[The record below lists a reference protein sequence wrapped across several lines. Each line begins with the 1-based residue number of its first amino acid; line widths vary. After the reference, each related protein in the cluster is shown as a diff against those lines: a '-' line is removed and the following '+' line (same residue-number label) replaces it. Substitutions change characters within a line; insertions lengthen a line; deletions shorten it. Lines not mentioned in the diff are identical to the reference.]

1 MFRFFLDNARWLSAG
16 FLLTFMSGFGQTFFI
31 SLFSGEIRGELDLS
45 HGEFGTVYGA
55 ATLASAISIIWVGRL
70 ADIRNPAIAGVV
82 VSGGLA
88 AAALVMSIAAGPVT
102 LFLAIYGL
110 RLFGQGMMTHTSQ
123 TLIGR
128 WFVATRGRALAIS
141 GFGFPASEAAFPL
154 IVVALLAIFG
164 WREIWMIVAGVLI
177 IVSAPGLWWLLREN
191 RTPQHTRNAGGARKA
206 SEQRQ
211 WTRTD
216 VLRDPVFYL
225 LLPAF
230 LAPSFI
236 GTGVF
241 FHQVHLTETKG
252 WELAW
257 FAGFFPVYAASS
269 VVTSLVAGFLVD
281 KWSARHLL
289 PAVLLPQAAGA
300 ALLASTLN
308 PWVVPLTMTA
318 FGMTA
323 GMMANV
329 SGALWPEIYGVR
341 HLGAI
346 RAMAISAMVL
356 STAAAPF
363 VLGVLIDAG
372 IAFDL
377 QLYGMA
383 AYMLAATV
391 LLVAVSRNLLAR
403 DLSDA

>member
-141 GFGFPASEAAFPL
+141 GFGFPASESAYPL
-154 IVVALLAIFG
+154 IVVALLAFLG
-164 WREIWMIVAGVLI
+164 WREIWMVVAGVLML
-177 IVSAPGLWWLLREN
+177 VSAPGLWWLLREN
-191 RTPQHTRNAGGARKA
+191 RTPQHARTNGGAHA
-206 SEQRQ
+206 AAEQRQ
-211 WTRTD
+211 WTRKQ
-216 VLRDPVFYL
+216 VLRDPIFYL
-225 LLPAF
+225 LMPAF

-236 GTGVF
+236 GTGIF
-241 FHQVHLTETKG
+241 FHQVHMTETKG
-252 WELAW
+252 WELVQ
-257 FAGFFPVYAASS
+257 FAGYFPLFAATQ
-269 VVTSLVAGFLVD
+269 VVTALVAGFLVD
-281 KWSARHLL
+281 RWSARHIL
-289 PAVLLPQAAGA
+289 PLVLVPQGIAA
-300 ALLASTLN
+300 ALLASTAN
-308 PWVVPLTMTA
+308 PLVVPFVMMGLGLTSGLMST
-318 FGMTA
+318 
-323 GMMANV
+323 V
-329 SGALWPEIYGVR
+329 SGALWPEIYGVL

-372 IAFDL
+372 VAFDL

-383 AYMLAATV
+383 CYMAAATV
-391 LLVAVSRNLLAR
+391 LLIAMSRRLLAR
-403 DLSDA
+403 ELT